1 MPDTDLEVRV
11 VGIISG
17 ERAASS
23 AYRVGRGVQPP
34 AMGHQMDHTMKYD
47 LSELSADLNKDPELK
62 KWVREASPYA
72 AQTWAGVVPSLLSC
86 QGHCPLNDD
95 TALITVKVL
104 WGGCGGSSHACFRG
118 SFGSDVDHV
127 MGNGRI
133 IFEPGRYGRYEW
145 TNIKSEDRERTG
157 RGNTIHRWVDNVAVH
172 EFGHAFG
179 LADRYIRQPH
189 YDPNYSG
196 IMKTVKKGVK
206 TITNDDR
213 DALKAIYATHT
224 RGHGW

>member
-34 AMGHQMDHTMKYD
+34 AIGHQMDHTMKYD
-47 LSELSADLNKDPELK
+47 LSELSEDLDKDPELK

-72 AQTWAGVVPSLLSC
+72 AQTWAGVIPSLLSC
-86 QGHCPLNDD
+86 QGDCPLNDD
-95 TALITVKVL
+95 TAVITVKVE
-104 WGGCGGSSHACFRG
+104 WGGCGGAHACYRG
-118 SFGSDVDHV
+118 SHDDDYV

-133 IFEPGRYGRYEW
+133 IFNPDRYGIYEW
-145 TNIKSEDRERTG
+145 TNIRGKDREPTD
-157 RGNTIHRWVDNVAVH
+157 RGNAIYYWVDNVAVH
-172 EFGHAFG
+172 EFGHAYG

-189 YDPNYSG
+189 YDLNYVG
-196 IMKTVKKGVK
+196 IMKKTPIGFK
-206 TITNDDR
+206 TISTNDR
-213 DALKAIYATHT
+213 NALKDIYATHT